1 MEPSSEGATE
11 TIARRD
17 QYVTLEYDFL
27 KHITS
32 LSLVAIGGALTF
44 AGSIFAAAPDQSRLW
59 LATGM
64 LIGAGILAFSGQ
76 QRLLKLLRT
85 DQPVGRSVSLY
96 REAAVLVFGFGTGTL
111 VAFAYTAITAQRPAL
126 VAAPAAVIAAP
137 PAVPAKR

>member
-1 MEPSSEGATE
+1 M
-11 TIARRD
+11 
-17 QYVTLEYDFL
+17 VTLEYDFL

-44 AGSIFAAAPDQSRLW
+44 AGSIFAAAADKSRLW
-59 LATGM
+59 LGSRHADRLGHPG
-64 LIGAGILAFSGQ
+64 LFGQ

-111 VAFAYTAITAQRPAL
+111 VAFAYTAITSQRPAP
-126 VAAPAAVIAAP
+126 AAASAAVIAAP